1 MDVGESD
8 EGDDM
13 VGDDVKSEKLGPR
26 GCRYVRISI
35 SVGLVLRVCVR
46 LVRVRV
52 RELRVAGM
60 PRHLRSVHLSRDSR

>member
-13 VGDDVKSEKLGPR
+13 VGDDVKSEKSGPR

-35 SVGLVLRVCVR
+35 SVGLVLRVY
-46 LVRVRV
+46 V

-60 PRHLRSVHLSRDSR
+60 PRRLRSVRSSWDSR